1 MNLSHVLLFMG
12 NPNAANG
19 QQQGN
24 PFTMLMFFALA
35 IFVIYFFMIRPQ
47 RKKEKE
53 ARLYRESL
61 GKGEKIVTI
70 GGMHGKIVE
79 VQDTTFTVET
89 ESGARMRIEKSAV
102 SHTVKE

>member
-1 MNLSHVLLFMG
+1 MNLLHVLLFAQPSG
-12 NPNAANG
+12 STSG
-19 QQQGN
+19 QSDYSW
-24 PFTMLMFFALA
+24 L
-35 IFVIYFFMIRPQ
+35 IFLGMMILIFYFFMIRPQ

-53 ARLYRESL
+53 ARLFRESL

-79 VQDTTFTVET
+79 VQETTFTVET

>member
-12 NPNAANG
+12 ASNGTQG
-19 QQQGN
+19 QQSN
-24 PFTMLMFFALA
+24 PAMTFIFFGLI
-35 IFVIYFFMIRPQ
+35 IFVFYFFMIRPQ

>member
-1 MNLSHVLLFMG
+1 MNLLQVLLQQ
-12 NPNAANG
+12 NPTG
-19 QQQGN
+19 GKQDYSWIL
-24 PFTMLMFFALA
+24 LMAGV
-35 IFVIYFFMIRPQ
+35 IFIFYFFMIRPQ

-53 ARLYRESL
+53 AKLYRESL

-79 VQDTTFTVET
+79 VQETTFTVET

>member
-1 MNLSHVLLFMG
+1 MNLLHVLLMFG
-12 NPNAANG
+12 QNAKDPSKMSYDFVFLIVG
-19 QQQGN
+19 
-24 PFTMLMFFALA
+24 MIV
-35 IFVIYFFMIRPQ
+35 IFYFFMIRPQ
-47 RKKEKE
+47 KNKEKE
-53 ARLYRESL
+53 ARRFRESL
-61 GKGEKIVTI
+61 GKGEKVVTI

>member
-12 NPNAANG
+12 DPNAA
-19 QQQGN
+19 QGKQN
-24 PFTMLMFFALA
+24 PYTFFIFIGLM
-35 IFVIYFFMIRPQ
+35 IFVFYFFMIRPQ

>member
-1 MNLSHVLLFMG
+1 MNLLHVLLFAQPSG
-12 NPNAANG
+12 AEK
-19 QQQGN
+19 QQGF
-24 PFTMLMFFALA
+24 PVESFIFIALI
-35 IFVIYFFMIRPQ
+35 IFVFYFFLIRPQ
-47 RKKEKE
+47 KKKEKE
-53 ARLYRESL
+53 ARLFRENL

-79 VQDTTFTVET
+79 VQETTFTVET

>member
-1 MNLSHVLLFMG
+1 MNLLHVLLMVG
-12 NPNAANG
+12 QKSGEAAPKDNYS
-19 QQQGN
+19 
-24 PFTMLMFFALA
+24 F
-35 IFVIYFFMIRPQ
+35 IFIIAAMIIVLYFFMIRPQ
-47 RKKEKE
+47 KNREKE
-53 ARLYRESL
+53 ARRFRESL

-70 GGMHGKIVE
+70 SGIHGKIVE

>member
-1 MNLSHVLLFMG
+1 MNLLQVLLFMG
-12 NPNAANG
+12 PSGDASG
-19 QQQGN
+19 KSSG
-24 PFTMLMFFALA
+24 FEMLIFVGLM

-47 RKKEKE
+47 KKKEKE
-53 ARLYRESL
+53 AKQYRESL

>member
-1 MNLSHVLLFMG
+1 MKLLHVLLFAQPSG
-12 NPNAANG
+12 G
-19 QQQGN
+19 EQQQN
-24 PFTMLMFFALA
+24 PYSMFIFLALV
-35 IFVIYFFMIRPQ
+35 IFVFYFFMIRPQ

-53 ARLYRESL
+53 AKQYRESL

-79 VQDTTFTVET
+79 VQETTFTVET

>member
-1 MNLSHVLLFMG
+1 MKLIHVLLFLG
-12 NPNAANG
+12 GGTAEGKESNPYMPIIFIA
-19 QQQGN
+19 
-24 PFTMLMFFALA
+24 LM
-35 IFVIYFFMIRPQ
+35 IFVFYFFMIRPQ
-47 RKKEKE
+47 RKKAKDDK
-53 ARLYRESL
+53 LFRESL

-79 VQDTTFTVET
+79 VQETTFTVET